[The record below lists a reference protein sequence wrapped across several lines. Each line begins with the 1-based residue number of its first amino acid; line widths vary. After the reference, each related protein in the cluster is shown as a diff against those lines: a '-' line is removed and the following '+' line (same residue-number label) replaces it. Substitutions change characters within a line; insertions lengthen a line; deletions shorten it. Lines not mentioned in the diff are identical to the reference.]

1 VTLPRPCV
9 CLVSDRSR
17 LPPSTDPNAPLPA
30 LGPLADRLVLA
41 GEAGIDLLQIREPDL
56 SAGELIG
63 LIQDVRGRLQGAS
76 RIVVNERVDVAL
88 AAEADGVHLKSDSI
102 PTALVRRH
110 VPAAFLVGRSVHGV
124 EEARAAAAEGADYL
138 IFGTVFPSGS
148 KPRGHRTAG
157 LDALAVVTA
166 AVEIPVLAIGG
177 ISLNTVA
184 AAAEAGAD
192 GVAAIGLFFDAA
204 GPMDDLR
211 GRIIQTVSGLRRAF
225 DRQSGPSIP
234 AP

>member
-1 VTLPRPCV
+1 MTLPRPCV
-9 CLVSDRSR
+9 CLVTDRSR
-17 LPPSTDPNAPLPA
+17 LPPSTDPAAPLPA

-41 GEAGIDLLQIREPDL
+41 GEAGVDLLQIREPDL

-63 LIQDVRGRLQGAS
+63 LIRDVRSRLSGAS

-88 AAEADGVHLKSDSI
+88 AAEADGVHLKSDSMA
-102 PTALVRRH
+102 TVLVRRQ
-110 VPAAFLVGRSVHGV
+110 VPAGFLVGRSVHTV
-124 EEARAAAAEGADYL
+124 DEARTAAAEGADYVV
-138 IFGTVFPSGS
+138 FGTVFPSGS

-157 LDALAVVTA
+157 LEALAAVTA

-184 AAAEAGAD
+184 AAAEAGAA

-211 GRIIQTVSGLRRAF
+211 GRISQTLTGLRHVF
-225 DRQSGPSIP
+225 DRQGGP
-234 AP
+234 ATGR